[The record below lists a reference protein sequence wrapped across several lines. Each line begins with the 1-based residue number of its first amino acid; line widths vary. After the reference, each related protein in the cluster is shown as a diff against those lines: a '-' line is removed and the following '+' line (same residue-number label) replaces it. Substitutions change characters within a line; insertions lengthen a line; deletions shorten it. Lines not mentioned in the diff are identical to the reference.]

1 MANISW
7 ITEICDM
14 YIPIT
19 HFISLHIGT
28 QSEGLRDLKEVRRIK
43 YNKKPPQRT
52 ALDDL
57 WSLEKKSRVN
67 EPIGGSQRAGRS
79 NIPEEISAAESTE
92 ASTDDDIPP
101 GITFDQLHPPSPKVP
116 KGGKVKSSKK
126 VQESIILKNNDSCS
140 SSDVDI
146 RLSGKVAI
154 ANDNTTSGTE
164 DDDSGRF
171 TYTCNK

>member
-1 MANISW
+1 
-7 ITEICDM
+7 M
-14 YIPIT
+14 YIRIT
-19 HFISLHIGT
+19 HFIYLHIGT

-57 WSLEKKSRVN
+57 WSLEKKSTVN
-67 EPIGGSQRAGRS
+67 EAIGGTEWAGTS
-79 NIPEEISAAESTE
+79 NIAEEMSAAETTD

-116 KGGKVKSSKK
+116 KGGKVKTSKK
-126 VQESIILKNNDSCS
+126 VEESIILKNNDSCS

-154 ANDNTTSGTE
+154 ANDNTTSGTD

-171 TYTCNK
+171 PYTCNKLFIHL

>member
-1 MANISW
+1 
-7 ITEICDM
+7 M
-14 YIPIT
+14 YICIT
-19 HFISLHIGT
+19 HLIYWHIGT
-28 QSEGLRDLKEVRRIK
+28 QSEGLRDLKEVRHIK
-43 YNKKPPQRT
+43 YNKSPPQRT

-67 EPIGGSQRAGRS
+67 EGIGGTEGAGTS
-79 NIPEEISAAESTE
+79 NIGEEMSAAETTE

-101 GITFDQLHPPSPKVP
+101 GITFSQLHPPSPKVP

-126 VQESIILKNNDSCS
+126 LEESIILKNNDSCL

-154 ANDNTTSGTE
+154 GNENTTSAT
-164 DDDSGRF
+164 DDDESGRF
-171 TYTCNK
+171 PYSCNNFLIHL

>member
-1 MANISW
+1 
-7 ITEICDM
+7 M
-14 YIPIT
+14 YIRIT
-19 HFISLHIGT
+19 HLIYLHIGT
-28 QSEGLRDLKEVRRIK
+28 QSEGLRDLKEVRCIK

-67 EPIGGSQRAGRS
+67 EAMGGTEGAGTS
-79 NIPEEISAAESTE
+79 NIGEEMSAAETTE

-116 KGGKVKSSKK
+116 KGGKVKTSKK
-126 VQESIILKNNDSCS
+126 LEESIILKNNDSSS

-154 ANDNTTSGTE
+154 ANENTTSATD
-164 DDDSGRF
+164 DDDSGMF
-171 TYTCNK
+171 PYTCNNFFIHL